1 MPNGPMPIF
10 QRFYYEVAQ
19 GNTPGQLAALMEMVK
34 ISQVMFGSDYP
45 FRRGAEAV
53 EGVHHYKFSPDEIK
67 AIDSEN
73 AIRVMPGLKV

>member
-1 MPNGPMPIF
+1 
-10 QRFYYEVAQ
+10 
-19 GNTPGQLAALMEMVK
+19 LAALMQMVK

-53 EGVHHYKFSPDEIK
+53 EGVHNYNFSPEELK

-73 AIRVMPGLKV
+73 AIRVMPALRV